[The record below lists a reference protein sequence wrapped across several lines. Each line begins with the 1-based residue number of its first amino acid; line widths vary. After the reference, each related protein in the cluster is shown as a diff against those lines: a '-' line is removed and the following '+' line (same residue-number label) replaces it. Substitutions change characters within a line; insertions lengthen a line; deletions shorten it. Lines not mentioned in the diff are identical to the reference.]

1 MKVAA
6 LRELPT
12 KFVSAL
18 VGLGPILAIIGV
30 IAWAYTSYWLQLSD
44 AADAYR
50 MQIGKIGW
58 IADNA
63 GRLARELAATDRA
76 LDPVVTGE
84 SQVSDQDLAVKLQSN
99 LKAQLD
105 AASLQISSI
114 QAAPIR
120 DENGLRFI
128 SLSAQATGSYDKIVG
143 FLQELEGESQPN
155 LVNTLDLTPSA
166 SGEAGTRLTSDF
178 DCIAQIEVLHL
189 VMVDR

>member
-6 LRELPT
+6 VRKITAKLA
-12 KFVSAL
+12 SAL
-18 VGLGPILAIIGV
+18 AGLGPILALLGA
-30 IAWAYTSYWLQLSD
+30 IAWVYASYWLQLSA
-44 AADAYR
+44 AADSYR
-50 MQIGKIGW
+50 MQIRKIGW

-63 GRLARELAATDRA
+63 GRLTRELAATDRA
-76 LDPVVTGE
+76 LDPGVARENG
-84 SQVSDQDLAVKLQSN
+84 VSDQDLAVKLQSR

-120 DENGLRFI
+120 KENGLRFV
-128 SLSAQATGSYDKIVG
+128 SLSAQANGSYERIVG
-143 FLQELEGESQPN
+143 FLGALEREPLTN

-166 SGEAGTRLTSDF
+166 SGQAGPELSSDF

-189 VMVDR
+189 ITVDR